1 MEICTHCDEQVEVAV
16 FDDSDEASAGYP
28 FCCQGCLTVYKV
40 LQSNGFGE
48 YYQIKS
54 AGGILRKR
62 APIQLSRSHFTY
74 LDDSSF
80 LLEYTELNSNNQRLI
95 SFYLEGIHCLACL
108 WLIEKLPE
116 IAPDVLEAKLDMENS
131 IVSLTLK
138 AEGKLSQAAIALD
151 RLGYRPHP
159 LKKNQKAEELKKREE
174 RLQLLRIG
182 VAAAGASNIML
193 YAVSIYGGAEGSYAA
208 IFNLLTVLFAIPVL
222 TFSAWPFYR
231 TAWLSLR
238 NKEMSIDVPISLAL
252 LCGGVMGVYGVVMG
266 IHENYFDSLTALVFL
281 LLLSRY
287 FLKHIQDKGL
297 AAQDLHFFYH
307 NDSVQKSVDG
317 AHECFTSIHPQ
328 FLEVG
333 DVIQLNVE
341 DFVPIDGV
349 ILRGDLRINMAL
361 LSGESEAKKCSVGD
375 AVFAG
380 TQVVQGTALVRVD
393 KAAQDTRL
401 GKILKSVEDGWSQ
414 KAPIVKVTQKISS
427 YFLWTVCLLAVSLF
441 IKLSLEGSLSHALE
455 QMITLLIVTC
465 PCALALAT
473 PLTFTR
479 ALGLA
484 ARHGIVVRNDAV
496 IEKLSQVEKVYFD
509 KTGTLTVG
517 RPSVVSCEMLNKSWL
532 PIHDVILSLEKNSKH
547 PMAHALCE
555 YAIAHKA
562 KTLDVED
569 FEEISGRGVAGT
581 IDGHR
586 YSIHSYQIYE
596 GSKVLASFSVCDSLR
611 EDAARVVASLSER
624 GIQVGVISGD
634 KASFAHDVAE
644 QAGIPLTS
652 VFSEVSPEEKNRMM
666 QASQHVLMVGDGAND
681 AMALTSA
688 DVGIAVCGSA
698 DISLRAADVYLLN
711 PGLSSISELHMLSI
725 ETMRIIRRNLVL
737 SLSYNAISVMAVF
750 SGLITPLVAA
760 IIMPLSSLTV
770 LVSTLW
776 GTKKQRSLWKS

>member
-1 MEICTHCDEQVEVAV
+1 MEFCTHCDEQVQVAV
-16 FDDSDEASAGYP
+16 FDDSDEASPGHP

-40 LQSNGFGE
+40 LQSNGLGE
-48 YYQIKS
+48 YYQIKR

-62 APIQLSRSHFTY
+62 TSIQLSRSHFSY
-74 LDDSSF
+74 LDDSNF
-80 LLEYTELNSNNQRLI
+80 LLEYTESNALKQRLI

-116 IAPDVLEAKLDMENS
+116 IVPDVLEAKLDMENS

-138 AEGKLSQAAIALD
+138 SDGKLSQAAVALD
-151 RLGYRPHP
+151 RLGYRTHP

-193 YAVSIYGGAEGSYAA
+193 YAVSIYGGAEGRYAA

-252 LCGGVMGVYGVVMG
+252 ICGGVMGVYGLSVGVY
-266 IHENYFDSLTALVFL
+266 ENYFDSLTALVFL

-287 FLKHIQDKGL
+287 FLKKIQDKGL

-307 NDSVQKSVDG
+307 NDSVQRSVDSS
-317 AHECFTSIHPQ
+317 HESFTSVHPQ
-328 FLEVG
+328 FLAVG
-333 DVIQLNVE
+333 DVIQLTVD
-341 DFVPIDGV
+341 DFIPIDGI
-349 ILRGDLRINMAL
+349 ILRGDLRVNLAL
-361 LSGESEAKKCSVGD
+361 LSGESQAKKCSVGD
-375 AVFAG
+375 AIFAG
-380 TQVVQGTALVRVD
+380 TQVVHGTALVRVN
-393 KAAQDTRL
+393 KVSQETRL
-401 GKILKSVEDGWSQ
+401 GKILKSVEAGWSQ
-414 KAPIVKVTQKISS
+414 KAPIVEVTQKISS
-427 YFLWTVCLLAVSLF
+427 YFIWTVCFLALSLF
-441 IKLSLEGSLSHALE
+441 VKLSFEGPWSHALE

-484 ARHGIVVRNDAV
+484 AKHGVVVKNDAV
-496 IEKLSQVEKVYFD
+496 LEKFSHIKRVYFD

-517 RPSVVSCEMLNKSWL
+517 RPSVVSLVVVNQSWFPL
-532 PIHDVILSLEKNSKH
+532 PDIILSLEKKSNH
-547 PMAHALCE
+547 PLAHALCE

-562 KTLDVED
+562 KPQLVYD
-569 FEEISGRGVAGT
+569 FEEITGHGVTGT
-581 IDGHR
+581 IEGLR

-596 GSKVLASFSVCDSLR
+596 GSKVLARFEVRDNVR
-611 EDAARVVASLSER
+611 EDAARTVAALKER

-634 KASFAHDVAE
+634 KACFAHDVAE
-644 QAGIPLTS
+644 QVGIDLSS
-652 VFSEVSPEEKNRMM
+652 VFSEVSPEEKNRMI
-666 QASQHVLMVGDGAND
+666 QASPHVVMVGDGAND

-688 DVGIAVCGSA
+688 DVGVAVCGST

-711 PGLSSISELHMLSI
+711 PGLTSVSELHLLSQ

-737 SLSYNAISVMAVF
+737 SLSYNALSVIAVF
-750 SGLITPLVAA
+750 AGVITPLVAA